1 MVFVQC
7 LQLYNLNVH
16 NMVILHLIVYLIK
29 TWLSIYI
36 RKIVKTNQSRS
47 TSVKARFWILP
58 GIDLEKVFFHILVDL
73 MISLVWDIKNSEQ
86 DQENEW
92 H

>member
-16 NMVILHLIVYLIK
+16 NRIILHLIVYQIK
-29 TWLSIYI
+29 TWLNIYI
-36 RKIVKTNQSRS
+36 RKIVKTKQSKP
-47 TSVKARFWILP
+47 TSVKAWFWILP
-58 GIDLEKVFFHILVDL
+58 GIDLEKVFLHILVDL